1 MKKIT
6 ALAGLALGSIALATP
21 AHAHAHAHAH
31 NDSTFGDG
39 TNAAQALP
47 PLH

>member
-21 AHAHAHAHAH
+21 AHADT
-31 NDSTFGDG
+31 DSNFGDG
-39 TNAAQALP
+39 TSAAKALP